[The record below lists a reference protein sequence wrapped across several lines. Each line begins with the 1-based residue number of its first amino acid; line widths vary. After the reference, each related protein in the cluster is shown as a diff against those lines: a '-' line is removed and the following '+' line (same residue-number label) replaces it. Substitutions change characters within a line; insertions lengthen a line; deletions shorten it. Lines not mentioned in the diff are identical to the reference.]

1 MNDLIA
7 TAVIAANLTLV
18 PGTAMAEKM
27 ITVPSG
33 QPLTLGEVLIDDT
46 QGEDWI
52 RFRFIASEI
61 GDAGVNYEQAA
72 PDMDFLCQHL
82 ALPYLA
88 EYGLTSPRIIISLS
102 SRMVEFGKSTPDV
115 TQYFEAYR
123 PENNTCIW
131 EAF

>member
-1 MNDLIA
+1 MDDLIA
-7 TAVIAANLTLV
+7 TAVTVASLALV
-18 PGTAMAEKM
+18 TGTALAEQL
-27 ITVPSG
+27 IPVPSG

-52 RFRFIASEI
+52 RFRFVAPKIGAGGVSYEI
-61 GDAGVNYEQAA
+61 AA

-82 ALPYLA
+82 AIPYLV
-88 EYGLTSPRIIISLS
+88 EYGLTPPRVIISLS
-102 SRMVEFGKSTPDV
+102 SKMVEFGRSTPDN

>member
-7 TAVIAANLTLV
+7 TTVLAASFAVLA
-18 PGTAMAEKM
+18 GTALAEQL
-27 ITVPSG
+27 IPVPSD

-61 GDAGVNYEQAA
+61 GDAGINYEQVA

-88 EYGLTSPRIIISLS
+88 EYGLAPSRIIISLS
-102 SRMVEFGKSTPDV
+102 SRMVEFGK
-115 TQYFEAYR
+115 
-123 PENNTCIW
+123 
-131 EAF
+131 